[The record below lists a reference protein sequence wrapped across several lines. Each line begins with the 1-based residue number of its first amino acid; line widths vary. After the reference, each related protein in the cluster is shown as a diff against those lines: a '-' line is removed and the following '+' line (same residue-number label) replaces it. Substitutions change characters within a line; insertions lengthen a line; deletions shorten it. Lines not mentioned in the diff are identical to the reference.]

1 MKYISKTVGVLSL
14 VSLFTDIASEMLY
27 PILPIYLKSIGYS
40 ILFIGILEGI
50 TEVVAGYGKGYFG
63 QLSDDTGKRVPFVR
77 LGYALS
83 AIAKPLLSIGQV
95 PFVVLFSRILDRIGK
110 GVRTGARDAIL
121 SSEATNKTKAR
132 VFGFHRSMDTLGA
145 VLGPSFALVYLYFYP
160 KDYIFLFYLAFL
172 PGIIAIGFT
181 FFLKEKL
188 AQSKQTSLN
197 NQKSNK
203 FISLINYWKT
213 ASPNYKK
220 LVVGLLVFAFWNSSD
235 VFLILRS
242 KEAGL
247 NDYQVIGIYIFYN
260 LVYAVFSYPLGVF
273 ADKIGLK
280 KMLLCGLGI
289 YAGVYFL
296 MGLVQNPVLILL
308 AFFLYGVYAAATEG
322 ISKAWISN
330 VTPSNETAT
339 AIGLYA
345 GMQSIS
351 AFFASLVAGW
361 LWFLFGA
368 PVTFIVTGVVAVFV
382 ILYFLK
388 VKITEETEV

>member
-1 MKYISKTVGVLSL
+1 MKYVSKTVWVLSL

-63 QLSDDTGKRVPFVR
+63 QLSDVTGKRVPFVR

-83 AIAKPLLSIGQV
+83 AISKPLLSIGQV
-95 PFVVLFSRILDRIGK
+95 PFVVLSSRILDRIGK

-132 VFGFHRSMDTLGA
+132 VFGFHRAMDTLGA
-145 VLGPSFALVYLYFYP
+145 VIGPSLALAYLYFHP
-160 KDYIFLFYLAFL
+160 QDYIFLFYFAFL

-181 FFLKEKL
+181 FLLKEKPK
-188 AQSKQTSLN
+188 QSLQKNLTKGNHSLFSFLSYWK
-197 NQKSNK
+197 KSN
-203 FISLINYWKT
+203 SNYR
-213 ASPNYKK
+213 K
-220 LVVGLLVFAFWNSSD
+220 LVAGLLVFAFWNSSD

-242 KEAGL
+242 KEVGL
-247 NDYQVIGIYIFYN
+247 DDHQVIGIYIFYN

-280 KMLLCGLGI
+280 KMFLLGLGI
-289 YAGVYFL
+289 YAIVYLL
-296 MGLVQNPVLILL
+296 MGLIQNPILILL

-330 VTPSNETAT
+330 VIPSNETAT
-339 AIGLYA
+339 GIGMYTGL
-345 GMQSIS
+345 QSIS
-351 AFFASLVAGW
+351 AFFASFIAGS

-368 PVTFIVTGVVAVFV
+368 PVTFVVTGVVVVFV
-382 ILYFLK
+382 FLYFLK
-388 VKITEETEV
+388 VTITEEITV